1 MIHDTH
7 IEEASRIFVLCR
19 CQTVKPG
26 KVVEIYEKME
36 RLQEQIARSGTY
48 FTSPQRLAIASEAR
62 SCLGN
67 CRGCKD
73 TKKSFGTELDFFKL
87 LASNVH
93 HS

>member
-19 CQTVKPG
+19 CHTWQSCRNLN
-26 KVVEIYEKME
+26 EKME

>member
-1 MIHDTH
+1 MIPTLKKQVGFLY
-7 IEEASRIFVLCR
+7 FVG
-19 CQTVKPG
+19 VKLSNLA
-26 KVVEIYEKME
+26 KLSNLNEKME